1 MSPELIALHLGA
13 LHPVEKVLTLGLA
26 FGPFLVLFAVIALR
40 KRSETDLDGEGDG
53 EEQGRAPERA
63 GHLSAG

>member
-40 KRSETDLDGEGDG
+40 KRSEVDHDGETD
-53 EEQGRAPERA
+53 EEQDRAPERA

>member
-26 FGPFLVLFAVIALR
+26 FGPFLVLFAVIAFR
-40 KRSETDLDGEGDG
+40 KRSDVEGD
-53 EEQGRAPERA
+53 EQEHAPEGA
-63 GHLSAG
+63 GHLTTG

>member
-40 KRSETDLDGEGDG
+40 RREEPEG
-53 EEQGRAPERA
+53 EEQGAADQARAHDGA
-63 GHLSAG
+63 HHLASS

>member
-40 KRSETDLDGEGDG
+40 KRSETELDGD
-53 EEQGRAPERA
+53 EEQDHASERA
-63 GHLSAG
+63 GHLTAS

>member
-40 KRSETDLDGEGDG
+40 RREEPEG
-53 EEQGRAPERA
+53 EEQEAADQVRAHDGA
-63 GHLSAG
+63 HHLASS